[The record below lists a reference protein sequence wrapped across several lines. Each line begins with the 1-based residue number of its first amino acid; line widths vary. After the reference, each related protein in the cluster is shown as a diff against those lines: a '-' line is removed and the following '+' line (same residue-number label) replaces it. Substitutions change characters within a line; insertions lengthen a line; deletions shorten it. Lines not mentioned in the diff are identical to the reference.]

1 MKSTLR
7 VRIITSLSVAV
18 VVVSASAWFGLG
30 HITGSIKRVDA
41 FAGIKD
47 RPVRAS
53 SAVNYLL
60 VGSDTREGLTK
71 AELKAL
77 RVGST
82 ASAAGARSDTLLL
95 VHISKAR
102 DKAVI
107 VSLPRDT
114 LVTIPAHTST
124 VTGKTVPA
132 MQAKLNAAYN
142 YGGAPLLIQVIES
155 KTNLRIDHYVE
166 INFAGFAHVVDALG
180 GIQVCTKVNINDPKS
195 HLVLSAGVHT
205 LDGIQALKYVRTRD
219 FDGMGDLGRMQR
231 QQQFMSS
238 VLRKATSTGVLLNP
252 IKMLDFFNAAM
263 ATVKTDPAL
272 NSSDLIT
279 LAKQLRNLSA
289 SKVRTLTVPLSNVNY
304 VVPYVGST
312 VLWDPVLA
320 PLLWQKLRDDL
331 PIVDVVTPSP
341 KASASSTTKTTAKST
356 AKASASASA
365 TPTIIDKFKTRTASE
380 NPCGSLKY

>member
-1 MKSTLR
+1 MKSTPR
-7 VRIITSLSVAV
+7 VRIITTLSLLV
-18 VVVSASAWFGLG
+18 VLVSASAWLGLG
-30 HITGSIKRVDA
+30 HVTGSLKRIDA
-41 FAGIKD
+41 FAGLKS
-47 RPVRAS
+47 RPEKAS

-60 VGSDTREGLTK
+60 VGSDTRVGLTK

-77 RVGST
+77 RVGSV
-82 ASAAGARSDTLLL
+82 ASAAGKRSDTILL

-114 LVTIPAHTST
+114 LVTIPQHTDSN
-124 VTGKTVPA
+124 GKVIAPFK
-132 MQAKLNAAYN
+132 AKLNAAFN
-142 YGGAPLLIQVIES
+142 YGDAPLLIQVIES
-155 KTNLRIDHYVE
+155 MTNLRIDHYVE
-166 INFAGFAHVVDALG
+166 INFAGFAHMVDSLG

-252 IKMLDFFNAAM
+252 VKMLNFFNAAM
-263 ATVKTDPAL
+263 ATVKTDPGL

-279 LAKQLRNLSA
+279 LAKQMRNLSA

-304 VVPYVGST
+304 LVPGVGST

-320 PLLWQKLRDDL
+320 PQLWKRLREDL

-341 KASASSTTKTTAKST
+341 SPSGSTKSSTKST
-356 AKASASASA
+356 ASASAQVSA
-365 TPTIIDKFKTRTASE
+365 SAKPRIIDKFKSRTASE
-380 NPCGSLKY
+380 NPCGALKY